1 MLRDVMQASGL
12 SLFAEAGL
20 LIFLVTFLLVA
31 WRVVS
36 RRRGH
41 YDAVSRL
48 PLEDEGAEAPGV
60 ARQAV
65 PESSG
70 RGAR

>member
-1 MLRDVMQASGL
+1 MLRDVMQSSGL
-12 SLFAEAGL
+12 SVFAEAGL
-20 LIFLVTFLLVA
+20 VIFMVTFLVVV

-36 RRRGH
+36 RQRGH

-48 PLEDEGAEAPGV
+48 PLEDEGAEAPATV
-60 ARQAV
+60 RQGV